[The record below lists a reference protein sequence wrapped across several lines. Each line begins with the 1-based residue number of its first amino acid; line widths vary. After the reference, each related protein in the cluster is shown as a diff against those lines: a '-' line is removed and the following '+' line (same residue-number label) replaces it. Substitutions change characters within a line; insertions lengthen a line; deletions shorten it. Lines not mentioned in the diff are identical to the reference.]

1 MANIYNYF
9 KKASLKIS
17 NLAKEPLTFTYLLAV
32 ILLAIPLKYIFGSI
46 ASIVFLVACCATL
59 GRAKF
64 TFNKALLLPILFYGI
79 MLLSLFWTKDQPASI
94 SGLQKELLFLS
105 MPLCFLFIPILSKI
119 DNQKVFRIFSFGMA
133 GYAVYYFSKAAF
145 AYLQTGN
152 KNVFFYHELVTL
164 DLNAIYVS
172 VFASFGLFYF
182 IAIHKRTTIENT
194 AVLILSV
201 FIFLL
206 SSKSIIFIDLLLVI
220 CFYTFF
226 SDTQKG
232 VKALTILSI
241 SAFLLFS
248 IVFVK
253 QIRERFLLEYET
265 AFVDNTLNEDFV
277 NGEVYNMSLSQ
288 AWNNEK
294 FQQNH
299 FLPGTALRVYQ
310 LRIFI
315 EMFQQQNILF
325 TGFGLEASQDQIRK
339 KSNEHGLYP
348 GYGDFNFHNQYLQ
361 TFAELGL
368 FGFLTLIAMLFFNI
382 KKAICDENFL
392 HIVFSLMM
400 IVLFLTESFFCR
412 QRGIVFF
419 ITLYCMFNVIQKPRK
434 GLKQI

>member
-9 KKASLKIS
+9 KRVSLRIS
-17 NLAKEPLTFTYLLAV
+17 NLVKDPSTFTYLLGV

-46 ASIVFLVACCATL
+46 ASIAFLVVCCFNLRT
-59 GRAKF
+59 AKF
-64 TFNKALLLPILFYGI
+64 TFNKALLLPVLFYGI
-79 MLLSLFWTKDQPASI
+79 MALSLLWTRDQNATL

-105 MPLCFLFIPILSKI
+105 TPLCFLFFPVLRKV
-119 DNQKVFRIFSFGMA
+119 NNLKVFRIFSFGMA
-133 GYAVYYFSKAAF
+133 GYAVYFFAKAF
-145 AYLQTGN
+145 IEYLKTAN

-172 VFASFGLFYF
+172 VFASFALFYF
-182 IAIHKRTTIENT
+182 IAIHKRTTLETT

-206 SSKSIIFIDLLLVI
+206 SSKSIIFIDFLLII
-220 CFYTFF
+220 CFYAFF

-232 VKALTILSI
+232 VKVVTIFSI
-241 SAFLLFS
+241 TAFLLFS
-248 IVFVK
+248 VVFVK
-253 QIRERFLLEYET
+253 QIRERFLIEYET

-277 NGEVYNMSLSQ
+277 DGKVYNMSLSQ

-294 FQQNH
+294 FQANH

-310 LRIFI
+310 FRIFT
-315 EMFQQQNILF
+315 EMLQEKNILF
-325 TGFGLEASQDQIRK
+325 TGFGLEASQDEIRR
-339 KSNEHGLYP
+339 KSNDHGLYP

-361 TFAELGL
+361 SFAELGL
-368 FGFLTLIAMLFFNI
+368 FGFLTLVAMLFFNI
-382 KKAICDENFL
+382 KKAISDENFL

-400 IVLFLTESFFCR
+400 IILFLTESFFCR

-419 ITLYCMFNVIQKPRK
+419 ITLYCMFNVIQKPQER
-434 GLKQI
+434 LKEI